1 MGHDM
6 HKAYTDICELKDT
19 ITEYVRCET
28 GQGLCASPAKVAV
41 LGEYIDMIKD
51 LAEAEKSC
59 KEACY
64 YDKVTEAM
72 DGRHRMGFNPYGMDI
87 WTDMM
92 ENDRKKGRKRHGHED
107 EEEEYDDRYGQ
118 DFNRFRTSKR
128 HYTTSHSD
136 HDRLEMNQHANDHV
150 MTSIQTLRE
159 IWASADTDLKKRMKA
174 DLTKMVNEMTV

>member
-41 LGEYIDMIKD
+41 LGD
-51 LAEAEKSC
+51 
-59 KEACY
+59 
-64 YDKVTEAM
+64 
-72 DGRHRMGFNPYGMDI
+72 PYGMDI